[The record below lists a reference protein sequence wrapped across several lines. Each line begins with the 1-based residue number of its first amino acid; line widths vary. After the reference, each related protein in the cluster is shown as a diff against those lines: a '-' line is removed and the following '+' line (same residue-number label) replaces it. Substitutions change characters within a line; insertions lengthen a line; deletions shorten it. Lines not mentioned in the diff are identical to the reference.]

1 MDEIDLF
8 DVIIVGAGPAGLSA
22 GLVLGRCR
30 RRVVIV
36 DSGRPR
42 HYAARQVHNFIGHD
56 GINPMS
62 LRDLGRREVEAYG
75 VAVLDGEVEKA
86 WREADSRFGVLLAG
100 RSLTS
105 RKLLLATGVRDVLP
119 DVPGIREFYG
129 RGVFHCPYCD
139 AYEHRDQSLVAFGS
153 GEAAVGLALSL
164 CTWSPQVAA
173 CTHGGV
179 VSSDHRRR
187 LERHGIRLVEW
198 RVSRLE
204 GDDQLRAIVFEN
216 GERLHC
222 SALFFNTDK
231 LQRSDLPQQLGCHL
245 DDDQVQ
251 TGRKQRTN
259 VPGLYLAGD
268 ADGDVQFAIVAAA
281 EGATAGVA
289 INRELQDEDRGE

>member
-1 MDEIDLF
+1 MDETEFF

-22 GLVLGRCR
+22 GLVLGRSR
-30 RRVVIV
+30 RRVAIV

-42 HYAARQVHNFIGHD
+42 HYAARRVHNFLGHD
-56 GINPMS
+56 GIDPKA
-62 LRDLGRREVEAYG
+62 LRAAGRREVENYG
-75 VAVLDGEVEKA
+75 VLVLDGEVERA
-86 WREADSRFGVLLAG
+86 WRESDGRFGVSLAG
-100 RSLTS
+100 QSLHG

-139 AYEHRDQSLVAFGS
+139 AYEHRDQSLIAFGS

-164 CTWSPQVAA
+164 CTWSPQVTA
-173 CTHGGV
+173 CTHGKDIEAG
-179 VSSDHRRR
+179 HRQR
-187 LERHGIRLVEW
+187 LQRSHIRLIEW
-198 RVSRLE
+198 PIVRLE
-204 GDDQLRAIVFEN
+204 GDGVLRAILFEN
-216 GERLHC
+216 GERLPC

-231 LQRSDLPQQLGCHL
+231 LQRSNLPQQLGLRL
-245 DDDQVQ
+245 DDDEVQ

-281 EGATAGVA
+281 EGATAAVA
-289 INRELQDEDRGE
+289 INRELQEEDRGE